1 MNKKLSLLSA
11 AVLAA
16 MMLAPAAPVQAG
28 LPFFSNNNQQEMP
41 SLAPMLENATPA
53 VVYISVA
60 GSREVRQRVPEAF
73 RHFFGQR
80 GPGELREERPFRG
93 LGSGVIIDAA
103 KGYIVTNNHVVQD
116 ATEIQVRLKDGR
128 TFSAKKLG
136 ADPYS
141 DIALLQIEAKD
152 LVQLPL
158 ADSDKL
164 RVGDYAIAIGNPFG
178 LEQTVTSGIISSL
191 GRSGLNSGEAF
202 EDFIQTDAAINSGN
216 SGGALVNLRGEL
228 IGINTAILGPNGG
241 NIGIGFA
248 IPSNMMKNLVDQ
260 IVEFGEVRR
269 GSLGVRGNDVNA
281 ELTKALNLNVSRGA
295 FVGEVLPDSAAA
307 KAGLQS
313 GDVIVSMN
321 GNRIQSFNELR
332 AKIATLG
339 AGREATL
346 GVLRDGKERTIKVQL
361 QEATGSQV
369 AATELHPMLRGATLN
384 NTDRGIEVTEV
395 ETNSGAA
402 MLGLRQGDLIV
413 GVNRQRVSNLNE
425 LRRLLEQ
432 RDGGVAAL
440 NIQRGDTLLY
450 ILIR

>member
-11 AVLAA
+11 AVMAA
-16 MMLAPAAPVQAG
+16 MLLAPAAPVHAN
-28 LPFFSNNNQQEMP
+28 LPFFGSNNQEMP
-41 SLAPMLENATPA
+41 SLAPMLEQTTPA
-53 VVYISVA
+53 VVYVSVA
-60 GSREVRQRVPEAF
+60 GSREVRQRVPDAF
-73 RHFFGQR
+73 QQFFGR
-80 GPGELREERPFRG
+80 GQGEMRREQPFRG
-93 LGSGVIIDAA
+93 LGSGVIIDAK

-116 ATEIQVRLKDGR
+116 ASEIEIRLKDGR
-128 TFSAKKLG
+128 TFMAKKLG
-136 ADPYS
+136 ADPES
-141 DIALLQIEAKD
+141 DIALLQIDAENLA
-152 LVQLPL
+152 QIPL

-191 GRSGLNSGEAF
+191 GRSGLHEGF

-241 NIGIGFA
+241 NVGIGFA
-248 IPSNMMKNLVDQ
+248 IPANMMKNLVDQ
-260 IVEFGEVRR
+260 IIEFGEIRR
-269 GSLGVRGNDVNA
+269 GSLGIRGNDVNA
-281 ELTKALNLNVSRGA
+281 ELTKALNLKVNRGA
-295 FVGEVLPDSAAA
+295 FVGEVLPDSSAAS
-307 KAGLQS
+307 AGLKS

-346 GVLRDGKERTIKVQL
+346 GVLRDGKEQNIKVKL
-361 QEATGSQV
+361 QEASSGQI
-369 AATELHPMLRGATLN
+369 AATQLHPMLQGATLN
-384 NTDRGIEVTEV
+384 NSEAGVEVSALES
-395 ETNSGAA
+395 NSAA
-402 MLGLRQGDLIV
+402 AQIGLRQGDIIT
-413 GVNRQRVSNLNE
+413 GVNRQRVSNLAE
-425 LRRLLEQ
+425 LRRLLEN

-440 NIQRGDTLLY
+440 FIKRGNDQLY

>member
-11 AVLAA
+11 AVMAA
-16 MMLAPAAPVQAG
+16 MLLAPAAPAHAG
-28 LPFFSNNNQQEMP
+28 LPFFGSNNQEMP
-41 SLAPMLENATPA
+41 SLAPMLEQTTPA
-53 VVYISVA
+53 VVYVSVA
-60 GSREVRQRVPEAF
+60 GSREVRQRVPDAF
-73 RHFFGQR
+73 QQFFGR
-80 GPGELREERPFRG
+80 GQGEMRREQPFRG
-93 LGSGVIIDAA
+93 LGSGVIIDAK

-116 ATEIQVRLKDGR
+116 ASEIEIRLKDGR
-128 TFSAKKLG
+128 TFKAKKLG
-136 ADPYS
+136 ADPES
-141 DIALLQIEAKD
+141 DIALLQIDAENLA
-152 LVQLPL
+152 QIPL

-191 GRSGLNSGEAF
+191 GRSGLHEGF

-241 NIGIGFA
+241 NVGIGFA
-248 IPSNMMKNLVDQ
+248 IPANMMKNLVDQ
-260 IVEFGEVRR
+260 IIEFGEIRR
-269 GSLGVRGNDVNA
+269 GSLGIRGNDVNA
-281 ELTKALNLNVSRGA
+281 ELTKALNLKVNRGA
-295 FVGEVLPDSAAA
+295 FVGEVLPDSSAAS
-307 KAGLQS
+307 AGLKS

-346 GVLRDGKERTIKVQL
+346 GVLRDGKEQNIKVKL
-361 QEATGSQV
+361 QEASSGQI
-369 AATELHPMLRGATLN
+369 AATQLHPMLQGATLN
-384 NTDRGIEVTEV
+384 NSDAGVEVSALES
-395 ETNSGAA
+395 NSAA
-402 MLGLRQGDLIV
+402 AQIGLRQGDIIT
-413 GVNRQRVSNLNE
+413 GVNRQRVSNLAE
-425 LRRLLEQ
+425 LRRLLEN

-440 NIQRGDTLLY
+440 FIKRGNDQLY